1 MMISSAPVIVQKDEA
16 ALAREARQKLLEMV
30 QPQAPLVLH
39 ANEQPDQVIELPASA
54 VSLLLN
60 ILDVIACGQ
69 QVVIVP
75 QHAELTTA
83 EAAELLN
90 VSRPF
95 VIQLLKEGHIPYRK
109 VGTHRR
115 VRVEDVLRYKQET
128 DYKRAAVL
136 DQLAAEAQE
145 EGMGYEV
152 P

>member
-1 MMISSAPVIVQKDEA
+1 MKIASTPVIVQKDEA
-16 ALAREARQKLLEMV
+16 ALAREARDKLLEMV
-30 QPQAPLVLH
+30 QPQESLVLH
-39 ANEQPDQVIELPASA
+39 AAGQPDQVVELPASA

-69 QVVIVP
+69 QVVIMP
-75 QHAELTTA
+75 QHEELTTA

-95 VIQLLKEGHIPYRK
+95 VVQLLEEGHIPYRK

-128 DYKRAAVL
+128 DHKRAAVL
-136 DQLAAEAQE
+136 DELVAEAQE
-145 EGMGYEV
+145 EGMGYELA
-152 P
+152 